1 MYLKADERELPP
13 PPIAQFLVV
22 HVSVETAIL
31 STVCI
36 ETLIGGYRAPS
47 VPGSFVNFYLGKNRI
62 FLACHVSLGD
72 SFQFFRIGLKTTL
85 TLEII
90 F

>member
-1 MYLKADERELPP
+1 M
-13 PPIAQFLVV
+13 

-36 ETLIGGYRAPS
+36 ETLIGGCRAPS
-47 VPGSFVNFYLGKNRI
+47 VPGSFVNILLWKESF